1 MEKLN
6 RRKFLKV
13 AGASSAVAAGAV
25 LPSSGLLA
33 NSAATNGT
41 VTFRA
46 VAGMPQ
52 KPLPNYASYVI
63 EGHVN
68 LDARTGII
76 TRSVFAGAPETMST
90 VALPGMSR
98 IARITD
104 VVEEAGLLRI
114 TGVVDDRSQLRRGE
128 SPTFTVLMDRSL
140 GTVKAEFFGN
150 SVTLLMVK

>member
-33 NSAATNGT
+33 KSAATNGT

-68 LDARTGII
+68 LDAKTGVI
-76 TRSVFAGAPETMST
+76 TKSVFAGAPETMST

-98 IARITD
+98 IARITE

-114 TGVVDDRSQLRRGE
+114 TGVVNDRSQLRRGE

>member
-13 AGASSAVAAGAV
+13 AGASSAVAAGAA
-25 LPSSGLLA
+25 LPAAGLLGS
-33 NSAATNGT
+33 SAASNGA

-68 LDARTGII
+68 LDTKTGVI
-76 TRSVFAGAPETMST
+76 TKSVFAGAPETMST

-98 IARITD
+98 IARVTN
-104 VVEEAGLLRI
+104 VVDEAGLLRI

-128 SPTFTVLMDRSL
+128 SNTFIVLMDRSL
-140 GTVKAEFFGN
+140 GTVKAEFFGD
-150 SVTLLMVK
+150 SVTLFMAK

>member
-13 AGASSAVAAGAV
+13 AGASSAVAAGAA
-25 LPSSGLLA
+25 LPSAGLLTG
-33 NSAATNGT
+33 SAATHGT

-68 LDARTGII
+68 LDTRSGVI
-76 TRSVFAGAPETMST
+76 TKSVFAGAPEMMST

-98 IARITD
+98 IARVTD
-104 VVEEAGLLRI
+104 VAVEGNMLRI

-128 SPTFTVLMDRSL
+128 SNTFIALLDRSL
-140 GTVKAEFFGN
+140 GTVKAEFFGD
-150 SVTLLMVK
+150 SVTLLLTQ

>member
-13 AGASSAVAAGAV
+13 AGASSAVAAGAA
-25 LPSSGLLA
+25 LPAAGLLG
-33 NSAATNGT
+33 SSVATHGT
-41 VTFRA
+41 VAFRA

-52 KPLPNYASYVI
+52 KPLPHYASYVI

-68 LDARTGII
+68 LDAKTGVI
-76 TRSVFAGAPETMST
+76 TKSVFAGDPEKMST

-98 IARITD
+98 IARVTD
-104 VVEEAGLLRI
+104 VADEGNVLRI

-128 SPTFTVLMDRSL
+128 SNTFIVLLDRSL
-140 GTVKAEFFGN
+140 GIVKAEFFSN
-150 SVTLLMVK
+150 NVTLLMAH

>member
-33 NSAATNGT
+33 NSTSQNGA

-68 LDARTGII
+68 LDAKTGVI
-76 TRSVFAGAPETMST
+76 TKSVFAGAPETMST

-98 IARITD
+98 IARITN

-128 SPTFTVLMDRSL
+128 SPTFTVFMDRSL
-140 GTVKAEFFGN
+140 GTVKAEFFGD
-150 SVTLLMVK
+150 SVTLLLVK

>member
-13 AGASSAVAAGAV
+13 AGASSAVAAGAA
-25 LPSSGLLA
+25 LPAAGLLA
-33 NSAATNGT
+33 SSAPAHGT
-41 VTFRA
+41 MTFRA

-68 LDARTGII
+68 LDARTGVI
-76 TRSVFAGAPETMST
+76 TKSVFAGGPETMST

-98 IARITD
+98 IARVTD
-104 VVEEAGLLRI
+104 VADEGDVLRI

-128 SPTFTVLMDRSL
+128 SNTFIVLLDRSL
-140 GTVKAEFFGN
+140 GTVKAEFFGD
-150 SVTLLMVK
+150 SVTLLMAH

>member
-13 AGASSAVAAGAV
+13 AEASSAVAAGAA
-25 LPSSGLLA
+25 LPSAGLLA
-33 NSAATNGT
+33 GSAATHGT
-41 VTFRA
+41 VAFRA

-68 LDARTGII
+68 LDSKSGVVTK
-76 TRSVFAGAPETMST
+76 SVFAGGPETMST
-90 VALPGMSR
+90 VAPPGMSR
-98 IARITD
+98 IARVTD
-104 VVEEAGLLRI
+104 VADEGGVLRI

-128 SPTFTVLMDRSL
+128 SNTFVVLLDRSL
-140 GTVKAEFFGN
+140 GTVKAEFFGD
-150 SVTLLMVK
+150 SVTLLMAH

>member
-13 AGASSAVAAGAV
+13 AGASSAVAAGAA
-25 LPSSGLLA
+25 LPSAGLLA
-33 NSAATNGT
+33 SSATTHGT

-68 LDARTGII
+68 LDTRSGVI
-76 TRSVFAGAPETMST
+76 TKSVFAGAPEMTST

-98 IARITD
+98 IARVTD
-104 VVEEAGLLRI
+104 VADEGGVLRI

-128 SPTFTVLMDRSL
+128 SNTFSVLLDRPQ
-140 GTVKAEFFGN
+140 GIVKAEFFGD
-150 SVTLLMVK
+150 SVTLLLAQ

>member
-13 AGASSAVAAGAV
+13 AGASSAVAAGAA
-25 LPSSGLLA
+25 LPSAGLLA
-33 NSAATNGT
+33 NSAVTNGA

-46 VAGMPQ
+46 VTGMPD

-68 LDARTGII
+68 LDTKSGVI
-76 TRSVFAGAPETMST
+76 TKSVFAGAPEMMST

-104 VVEEAGLLRI
+104 VADQGGVLRI

-128 SPTFTVLMDRSL
+128 SPTFIVFIDRSL
-140 GTVKAEFFGN
+140 GTVKAEFFGD
-150 SVTLLMVK
+150 SVTLLLVR

>member
-13 AGASSAVAAGAV
+13 AGASSAIAAGAV

-33 NSAATNGT
+33 NSATTNGT
-41 VTFRA
+41 VTFQA

-68 LDARTGII
+68 LDARTGVI

-98 IARITD
+98 IARITE

-114 TGVVDDRSQLRRGE
+114 TGVVNDRSQLRRGE

>member
-33 NSAATNGT
+33 NSAAANGT

-68 LDARTGII
+68 LDARTGVI
-76 TRSVFAGAPETMST
+76 TKSVFAGAPETMST